1 MLIPKIFCRYEKF
14 FGRLSHL
21 NLCVTN
27 AMREDLA
34 ENWCVRYAGLG
45 MPVNPCVLR
54 AIANSC
60 SPVLKYSG
68 PGRWL
73 LVLRSQRGRQ

>member
-1 MLIPKIFCRYEKF
+1 MASRLIPGFHADPKILCRYEKF

-21 NLCVTN
+21 NLCVTQ

-45 MPVNPCVLR
+45 CPSVHVFQELQHSSAVP
-54 AIANSC
+54 
-60 SPVLKYSG
+60 Y
-68 PGRWL
+68 
-73 LVLRSQRGRQ
+73 

>member
-34 ENWCVRYAGLG
+34 ENWCVRYAGPG
-45 MPVNPCVLR
+45 MPINACVLR
-54 AIANSC
+54 ATVQCYST
-60 SPVLKYSG
+60 VLKYSG
-68 PGRWL
+68 LGDGYWF
-73 LVLRSQRGRQ
+73 